1 MTINKQALR
10 QKSESASAGEW
21 VKESGAGWHAV
32 CSSDDQATS
41 GFIVAH
47 FEGPDSNANREF
59 VQAANPATVLALLDE
74 LEAAEKLIAE
84 FDQRIRTQ
92 NRHACELFDEAK
104 AQRQRTAELEAS
116 HSKLR
121 ESMAAIHNTIHL
133 DGVRT
138 SLTAMM
144 GAAKRAHDESSA
156 AAGISI
162 KGE

>member
-1 MTINKQALR
+1 MSNINKQALR
-10 QKSESASAGEW
+10 EAAKKAT
-21 VKESGAGWHAV
+21 GAHDRLSVITA
-32 CSSDDQATS
+32 DDIFDISLHHDGAQIDADIT
-41 GFIVAH
+41 AL
-47 FEGPDSNANREF
+47 NAFNE
-59 VQAANPATVLALLDE
+59 AANPATVLALLDE